1 ILPAVERLAGPL
13 HLPLELLH
21 VIERPPSAT
30 LAEAT
35 MVTRPDELVAWR
47 SVEITPYLAELA
59 ARLSAKGL
67 EATTAIR
74 EGSPID
80 VILHHARE
88 TGCGLIA
95 MSTHGRSGIG
105 RLVLGSVAESV
116 LRATAVPIF

>member
-1 ILPAVERLAGPL
+1 
-13 HLPLELLH
+13 
-21 VIERPPSAT
+21 
-30 LAEAT
+30 

-116 LRATAVPIF
+116 LRATAVPILLWKAPDLRPSEPRRSLHDLETLGSRVHPR